1 MTTPARAPA
10 GEPKP
15 APPPLLLVQSFV
27 NTADLEA
34 GTDLLADGPGAS
46 AWLHETGLIGPDV
59 RPGPGDLRTA
69 REIREGIR
77 ALLARNGGGPGPDP
91 AGLRPL
97 QELAERTQ
105 LWLTL
110 DPAGRIE
117 LHPGHHSARLADGL
131 LGLLV
136 RIRDAQRDGSWA
148 RLKVCAN
155 HDCRWA
161 FYDRSHSR
169 QGTWCDMAGCGNMI
183 KNRNLRARRGRR
195 SPG

>member
-1 MTTPARAPA
+1 MSTPAWAPA

-27 NTADLEA
+27 NTWDPEA
-34 GTDLLADGPGAS
+34 RTDLLAGGPGAS
-46 AWLHETGLIGPDV
+46 AWLRETGLIGPDV
-59 RPGPGDLRTA
+59 RPGPDDLRTA
-69 REIREGIR
+69 REVREGVR

-91 AGLRPL
+91 ADLGPL
-97 QELAERTQ
+97 QELADRS
-105 LWLTL
+105 LLRLSL
-110 DPAGRIE
+110 DPAGKISVRPGG
-117 LHPGHHSARLADGL
+117 HPGRLADGL

-136 RIRDAQRDGSWA
+136 AIRDAQADGSWA

-169 QGTWCDMAGCGNMI
+169 KGIWCDMAGCGNMI
-183 KNRNLRARRGRR
+183 KNRNLRARRGQR